1 MNTFLKYIN
10 IWILNQNW
18 RKWLEYLVLFYD
30 KDIKITGIE
39 KNKAKSQ
46 AQSSMDR
53 TVLTAA
59 V

>member
-1 MNTFLKYIN
+1 MNTFFKDIN